1 MVSRRRKSR
10 LRKKPM
16 GTGWDSLHS
25 LQYDGYATM
34 QAGIFWREFDQKQL
48 SDVERLAELVKTGE
62 SPNKYDKMAIA
73 SLVEEGYARVK
84 NDVPEL
90 MIPFFDAEEYGRLR
104 EQLDIIEKIGRASC
118 RERVSSPV

>member
-1 MVSRRRKSR
+1 
-10 LRKKPM
+10 
-16 GTGWDSLHS
+16 
-25 LQYDGYATM
+25 M

-62 SPNKYDKMAIA
+62 SPNKYDKMTIA

-90 MIPFFDAEEYGRLR
+90 MLSLIH
-104 EQLDIIEKIGRASC
+104 I
-118 RERVSSPV
+118 